1 MVARAPKK
9 ITIMV
14 DEDGNAQLEGH
25 GFIGPECSRAMQ
37 EISQA
42 LGQEVSMQY
51 KPEYR
56 QVQTAR
62 QMQRGG
68 S

>member
-1 MVARAPKK
+1 MRGAKK
-9 ITIMV
+9 VTILV

-42 LGQEVSMQY
+42 LGQQTAVQH

-56 QVQTAR
+56 QVQVNR
-62 QMQRGG
+62 QTQRGG
-68 S
+68 R

>member
-1 MVARAPKK
+1 MKK
-9 ITIMV
+9 ITIVV

-25 GFIGPECSRAMQ
+25 GFIGPECDRAMQ

-42 LGQEVSMQY
+42 LGERTRIEK

-56 QVQTAR
+56 QMQVNR
-62 QMQRGG
+62 QVQRGG
-68 S
+68 R

>member
-1 MVARAPKK
+1 MKK
-9 ITIMV
+9 ITILV

-42 LGQEVSMQY
+42 LGDRTSLQR
-51 KPEYR
+51 KPGYR
-56 QVQTAR
+56 QVQQTR
-62 QMQRGG
+62 QIQRGG
-68 S
+68 R